1 MKELRSIL
9 GFVIFFGGLYFLD
22 GYLQEPSVGEFLG
35 SNLKY
40 TPEQQALFLSFLKE
54 EDIPYRR
61 DSTGYLHYHL
71 TGHAKVRAFG
81 RELYGSP
88 DYDSVMAID
97 SQMETLLRKGFEQAG
112 VPYTVRMV
120 GNPPTINISFE
131 AKYNPQVDLI
141 DQKAWMDWAKRLKK
155 TNEAIVG
162 YPE

>member
-9 GFVIFFGGLYFLD
+9 GVVIFFGGLYFLD
-22 GYLQEPSVGEFLG
+22 GYLQEPPVEEFLG

-61 DSTGYLHYHL
+61 DSTGYLYYHI
-71 TGHAKVRAFG
+71 TGRAKVRAFG

-88 DYDSVMAID
+88 DYDAVMAMD
-97 SQMETLLRKGFEQAG
+97 SQMETLLRKEFEQAG
-112 VPYTVRMV
+112 VPYTEGMF

-131 AKYNPQVDLI
+131 AQHNPQVDLI
-141 DQKAWMDWAKRLKK
+141 DQKAWMDWARRLKN

-162 YPE
+162 YPK